1 MNVYG
6 ITPLD
11 YWDFWRDIL
20 ISLQIF
26 LYYILNAVEDC
37 ILPYLLEEKSS
48 IKAARMLIIA
58 T

>member
-48 IKAARMLIIA
+48 IKSARMLIIA

>member
-1 MNVYG
+1 MNAYG

-11 YWDFWRDIL
+11 YCDFWRDIL

-26 LYYILNAVEDC
+26 LYILNAVEEG
-37 ILPYLLEEKSS
+37 ILPYMLEEQST
-48 IKAARMLIIA
+48 INAARMFIIA